1 MEGFKD
7 KIAGFIGGMASGAKD
22 RFESFQN
29 RMTNPNIGRQRFGS
43 SPLQQAMAQQRMGNI
58 TPEAQELVNYYMD
71 VNPEEMNRQARLM
84 EKGIHGDY
92 GIDRKANPYF
102 VDATTKTLPAD
113 KEGAPEYTGNSPAP
127 VDPKEPE
134 AVNQRLMLDRF
145 MKDPSKLNGEGV
157 KSMQT
162 MLNSLGFRDKNGEM
176 LQVDGKMGPLT
187 ASAMESYRGQ
197 YGQGVAEN
205 NEPLAEVPVV
215 SGVMRAGK
223 YGQGYEA
230 EGVSPIYDPYY
241 GENEWKQAQDPR
253 SSMDYGYQNIQQTI
267 GNPDN
272 DPVMW
277 GVDELSSLTNP
288 LQFDYETGFVKKN

>member
-1 MEGFKD
+1 M
-7 KIAGFIGGMASGAKD
+7 S
-22 RFESFQN
+22 
-29 RMTNPNIGRQRFGS
+29 NPNIGRQYYGT
-43 SPLQQAMAQQRMGNI
+43 SPLQQAMAQEASGGNI
-58 TPEAQELVNYYMD
+58 TPQAQELLDYHRQNNMPEMD
-71 VNPEEMNRQARLM
+71 RQRDLM
-84 EKGIHGDY
+84 ASGRHGDY
-92 GIDRKANPYF
+92 GIDRRVAPMF
-102 VDATTKTLPAD
+102 TDATTELLPVD

-145 MKDPSKLNGEGV
+145 MKDPSKLNSEGV

-162 MLNSLGFRDKNGEM
+162 MLNSLGFRDKNGEV
-176 LQVDGKMGPLT
+176 LKVDGKMGPLT
-187 ASAMESYRGQ
+187 ASAMDSYRGQ
-197 YGQGVAEN
+197 YGQGIAEN

-215 SGVMRAGK
+215 SGVLRADE
-223 YGQGYEA
+223 YGQGYRA
-230 EGVSPIYDPYY
+230 NGVSPIEDEMSMAMEDVNRY
-241 GENEWKQAQDPR
+241 GGR
-253 SSMDYGYQNIQQTI
+253 GGMDYGYQNIQQTI